1 MRPAGG
7 HQARRSLIFAR
18 SYRETA
24 PVRFANF
31 ARILA
36 VCLALSAYSSWSLAV
51 RQREQKGPDP
61 NNPEPVAGI
70 PLVRLGAAEAL
81 WHERSTLFVD
91 VRSATDYDFGHIAGA
106 VSLPDEEFE
115 QRLPDLKPRLE
126 RAAAIVVYCKSVDCG
141 KSLWC
146 ALRLRDAGL
155 LQTKIY
161 PYGWNEW
168 YNNGLPI
175 AGLGR

>member
-1 MRPAGG
+1 
-7 HQARRSLIFAR
+7 LKL
-18 SYRETA
+18 
-24 PVRFANF
+24 VNF
-31 ARILA
+31 ARILC

-51 RQREQKGPDP
+51 RHREHKES
-61 NNPEPVAGI
+61 EPSDLKQVAGI
-70 PLVRLGAAEAL
+70 PLLRLSAAEAL
-81 WHERSTLFVD
+81 WHDRGTMFVD
-91 VRSATDYDFGHIAGA
+91 VRSATDYDFGHITGA
-106 VSLPDEEFE
+106 ISLPDEEFE
-115 QRLPDLKPRLE
+115 QRLPELKPRLE